1 MSVVVE
7 NIREWLKNFLN
18 DLKNIKNIGL
28 NTFLKNHKYEVVAT
42 IGIILVLLMLPFI
55 LFKGET
61 KNDVIYK
68 FENSIKNNNPRE
80 LSKYLQVDD
89 NKVDYERLIPLI
101 NYYKENSESLLKV
114 VKGLKKYDKSGLF
127 NTKVEKGFLR
137 DKYYVNVTSLTVK
150 FNVPTQDIKILLDEK
165 EIVSSK
171 VQKNI
176 VPGKY
181 CLNYNIETEFGD
193 VSKEYYIDIFEDREI
208 NIDADVAFITLYSNF
223 SDAKVFIGDKELGV
237 DSGEILNYGPIPT
250 NKDLQLY
257 IKRDF
262 PWGEISSEKV
272 KITKD
277 GYIKL
282 DINMVNDILMTNVKE
297 VINKFYE
304 TSFEALNSRDK
315 SLVINCDEKV
325 KEKVYNYIEEKALIL
340 KNNYKITDLNVEI
353 EKSEFKYENEIY
365 KGSIY
370 TNIDYNVYKKMLPFI
385 KTGYDSK
392 FLISIVYRD
401 GNWIIEDIQKFN
413 DQ

>member
-1 MSVVVE
+1 M
-7 NIREWLKNFLN
+7 
-18 DLKNIKNIGL
+18 
-28 NTFLKNHKYEVVAT
+28 
-42 IGIILVLLMLPFI
+42 
-55 LFKGET
+55 
-61 KNDVIYK
+61 
-68 FENSIKNNNPRE
+68 
-80 LSKYLQVDD
+80 
-89 NKVDYERLIPLI
+89 
-101 NYYKENSESLLKV
+101 
-114 VKGLKKYDKSGLF
+114 
-127 NTKVEKGFLR
+127 
-137 DKYYVNVTSLTVK
+137 
-150 FNVPTQDIKILLDEK
+150 
-165 EIVSSK
+165 
-171 VQKNI
+171 
-176 VPGKY
+176 
-181 CLNYNIETEFGD
+181 
-193 VSKEYYIDIFEDREI
+193 
-208 NIDADVAFITLYSNF
+208 
-223 SDAKVFIGDKELGV
+223 

-282 DINMVNDILMTNVKE
+282 DINMVNDTLMTNVKE